1 MGTNADTDVGLSEGR
16 NFFVSWF
23 MPWILYDLYEAMV
36 LRLGD
41 CVNDIEFFRCINRL
55 FGSMDSSAQSTLS
68 INLCSIVRTSYQR

>member
-23 MPWILYDLYEAMV
+23 MPWILYDMYEAMV

-41 CVNDIEFFRCINRL
+41 CVSDIEL
-55 FGSMDSSAQSTLS
+55 FSLYLSSYGQ
-68 INLCSIVRTSYQR
+68 NLAAS